1 MTAAASEPV
10 ARTRRAV
17 ILLPSASFPITVMF
31 RMSKLLLLLV
41 GAALLC
47 GVTACNT
54 ISGVGQDVSAVGRDI
69 SSGAQGVEQ
78 NIRGN

>member
-1 MTAAASEPV
+1 
-10 ARTRRAV
+10 
-17 ILLPSASFPITVMF
+17 
-31 RMSKLLLLLV
+31 MSKLFLLIV

-54 ISGVGQDVSAVGRDI
+54 VSGVGQDVSAMGRDI

-78 NIRGN
+78 SIRGN